1 MKMTGNSTKIAIG
14 AIAAIAVAVVMS
26 IGFSPSVPQQAAV
39 AQSGE
44 DALPDQ
50 DRRSVTY
57 LSTQTVL
64 VPTNGDADA
73 EAFCRD
79 RDVVLSGGYT
89 IGVHNSQELLPLT
102 ENVATLY
109 SNTPLRIMNGT
120 TIHEGWHTGLV
131 NSGTMNLTI
140 TANAICL
147 DLN

>member
-1 MKMTGNSTKIAIG
+1 MTGNSIKIAIG
-14 AIAAIAVAVVMS
+14 AIAAIAVAVVMYT
-26 IGFSPSVPQQAAV
+26 GFSPSVPQQAAV

-50 DRRSVTY
+50 DRRRSVTY

-64 VPTNGDADA
+64 VPTKGDADA

-120 TIHEGWHTGLV
+120 TILEGWHAGLV